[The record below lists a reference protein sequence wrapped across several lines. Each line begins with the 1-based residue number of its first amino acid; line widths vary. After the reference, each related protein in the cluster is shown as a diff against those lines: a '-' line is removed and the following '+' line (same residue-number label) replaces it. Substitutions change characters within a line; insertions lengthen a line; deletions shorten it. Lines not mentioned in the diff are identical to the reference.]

1 MKLLL
6 KVILLVLFS
15 QILFGQSDNIGSG
28 RAINFDGI
36 DDFINLGNVYDD
48 LKLPLTISAWVN
60 IDQSVSTWAPVFV
73 SQDNS
78 SIYNGFW
85 FIVQPTRMSIGY
97 GGGEGENNEA
107 FRRSKAADFLPIGG
121 RWVHLCAVIR
131 GAIDMDLYING
142 INVGGEYS
150 GSSNL
155 PIIAMRWYYKLNR
168 EVTGEA
174 KLNLKDVL
182 KALINEPVNLVVVT
196 AILLLTVGIRYDA
209 FPGFLQS
216 GIDKLSLMMTP
227 LVLLFIGMSVKFT
240 WAQVRTIFS
249 FLFFRTGVAFL
260 LSAVVLII
268 LQPVSLSTALLIV
281 IFPQSACSFWP
292 YAHMAAVGKLEAGH
306 GKSSGTF
313 DLEFAMN
320 ILACSL
326 PFSVILVMIMYTA
339 QDVFASPL
347 NVSGFGLLCL
357 VLAAAPALIPVFTP
371 KSQLKEQA

>member
-1 MKLLL
+1 MPEAITKTVSLLLLIFVGVLISGKIKSKEQREGVRTLILSLALPATIFIALL
-6 KVILLVLFS
+6 KVEFTFELMLVPVLALAF
-15 QILFGQSDNIGSG
+15 
-28 RAINFDGI
+28 NFVMYFLI
-36 DDFINLGNVYDD
+36 S
-48 LKLPLTISAWVN
+48 KLPLDTLFGLQPNQYRTLLLIIPSLAPGL
-60 IDQSVSTWAPVFV
+60 SVFP
-73 SQDNS
+73 
-78 SIYNGFW
+78 
-85 FIVQPTRMSIGY
+85 FI
-97 GGGEGENNEA
+97 
-107 FRRSKAADFLPIGG
+107 L
-121 RWVHLCAVIR
+121 
-131 GAIDMDLYING
+131 
-142 INVGGEYS
+142 EYS
-150 GSSNL
+150 GESTLATAAVADLGNKIFVLIISY
-155 PIIAMRWYYKLNR
+155 IIAMRWYYKLNR

-260 LSAVVLII
+260 LSAVLLII

-292 YAHMAAVGKLEAGH
+292 YAHMAIVGKLEAGH